1 MLEGVLEGILFVAGD
16 EGLNKTR
23 IMEILEV
30 SEEDFNNLI
39 TSLNN
44 SYANENRGLIVELL
58 GGKYKLVTKKEHSN
72 YYKKMVDYEK
82 NDCLSQSALEV
93 LAIIAYNNPITRSKV
108 EEIRGVDSTYAIRK
122 LTFLNLIEEVG
133 RSELPGRPI
142 LYGITPQFL
151 DYLGLKSI
159 DDLPK
164 LEIISEE
171 TDDKIVELYDSKY
184 KEEF

>member
-16 EGLNKTR
+16 EGLDKKR

-44 SYANENRGLIVELL
+44 LYSDENRGLNIELL

-82 NDCLSQSALEV
+82 NDSLSQSSLEV
-93 LAIIAYNNPITRSKV
+93 LAIIAYNNPITRAKV

-142 LYGITPQFL
+142 LYGITSQFL

-164 LEIISEE
+164 LEVVNEE
-171 TDDKIVELYDSKY
+171 SNDNVVELYDSKY
-184 KEEF
+184 KEEV